1 MCGADEGQPI
11 VIMKSDLEIAVSA
24 LRMIIYFPTAWLL
37 LQRPRSNQ
45 APAQSGDSLASL
57 KTAEEA

>member
-11 VIMKSDLEIAVSA
+11 VIMKSGLEIADSA

-37 LQRPRSNQ
+37 L
-45 APAQSGDSLASL
+45 
-57 KTAEEA
+57 